1 MSRGLDLGINLFAP
15 DRSPLPSPLPRTLAL
30 PPTRPSSPLPEL
42 DISHLAP
49 SDAAD
54 LLSERA
60 AALDAREADLADR
73 EADLADFSADVD
85 THHAALDDYA
95 ASLSERARELETYEH
110 KLFKYHR
117 AVRRE
122 RVALAAAAAARRS
135 APPPPLVVIS
145 EPVFEGHH
153 YEGLAGGAEGEK
165 ADPTLAAK
173 SADVTE
179 AEADGA
185 RREVL
190 SHSGGDVRSLLSHV
204 TSHIALLDRLER
216 SSVLEAGDEAGQSA
230 LRALALLDMRIR
242 QVLKRAVSVRALC
255 VSCAD
260 VRQVWAEE
268 SQSDT
273 EAEDTDDSDDEFVEY
288 GHCSVVAHVRHS
300 SLPVEID

>member
-1 MSRGLDLGINLFAP
+1 MPRDLDLGINLFAP
-15 DRSPLPSPLPRTLAL
+15 DRSPLPSPLPRTLNL
-30 PPTRPSSPLPEL
+30 PPTRPNSPLPDL
-42 DISHLAP
+42 DIAHLAP
-49 SDAAD
+49 EEAAE

-95 ASLSERARELETYEH
+95 ASLSERARELEAYEH

-122 RVALAAAAAARRS
+122 RVAMAAAAAARAS

-145 EPVFEGHH
+145 EPVFEGHQ
-153 YEGLAGGAEGEK
+153 YEALAGGVGEGEK
-165 ADPTLAAK
+165 AGDPALAAK
-173 SADVTE
+173 SADANE
-179 AEADGA
+179 GEADAA

-216 SSVLEAGDEAGQSA
+216 SSALEAGDEAGQNA

-242 QVLKRAVSVRALC
+242 QVLKRA
-255 VSCAD
+255 
-260 VRQVWAEE
+260 VWAEE

-300 SLPVEID
+300 SLPVELD